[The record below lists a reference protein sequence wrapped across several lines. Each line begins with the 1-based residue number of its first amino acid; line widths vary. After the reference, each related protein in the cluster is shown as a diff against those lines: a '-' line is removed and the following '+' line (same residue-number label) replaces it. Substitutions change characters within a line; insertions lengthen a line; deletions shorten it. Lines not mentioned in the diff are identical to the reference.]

1 MFFHFHPF
9 KPFIFNDTKYLIIGT
24 LPPPRFCTKNL
35 KKNDVDFCYGSQDNL
50 LWQVLDKIYKL
61 NLLYDNSKE
70 AIKQRKEFLI
80 KKNIGICDIVE
91 SCFREKIDASDLGM
105 KDIKLR
111 DILKYLNKYKNIQKI
126 IFTGK
131 NSKNSPEYF
140 FRKTILNNYKL
151 EEIKNSKIR
160 THKLIFNNRQILVY
174 SLTSPSNAAN
184 RSIGTNKDFKEKK
197 LKNPNYKPFDFRY
210 EEYKLAFLNS

>member
-1 MFFHFHPF
+1 MKRLFFFFHFHPF

-61 NLLYDNSKE
+61 NLLYDNSKK
-70 AIKQRKEFLI
+70 AIEQRKEFLI

-111 DILKYLNKYKNIQKI
+111 DILK
-126 IFTGK
+126 
-131 NSKNSPEYF
+131 
-140 FRKTILNNYKL
+140 
-151 EEIKNSKIR
+151 
-160 THKLIFNNRQILVY
+160 
-174 SLTSPSNAAN
+174 
-184 RSIGTNKDFKEKK
+184 
-197 LKNPNYKPFDFRY
+197 
-210 EEYKLAFLNS
+210 